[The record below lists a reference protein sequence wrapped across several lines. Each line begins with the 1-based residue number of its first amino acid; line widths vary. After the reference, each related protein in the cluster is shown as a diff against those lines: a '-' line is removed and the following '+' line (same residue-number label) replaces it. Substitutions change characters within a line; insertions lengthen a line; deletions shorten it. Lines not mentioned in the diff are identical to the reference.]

1 MNYEAFLLRTHRICS
16 DVHLCETQEW
26 LCWKLPRLGL
36 SVHMSAL
43 VCVHPPS
50 AHKWP
55 NIVFDTSLTLPAFIN
70 LIELE
75 THKVWK
81 STSSVAAIVLFMNLD
96 QTRTISALVTS
107 GFGVGTPI
115 VFKDRLL
122 IYATVNHQT
131 ISLSYVAMIGFA
143 AERRETYFSAKQKW
157 GGRERWGD
165 GRRHFN
171 DEILAVSIL
180 EYFAH
185 YLPNTFLMKYWQA
198 AFIFSL
204 WYRDLFRKGG
214 ELKKLLYNLDIM
226 VCGVCIRDGHA
237 DAANAEWCG

>member
-1 MNYEAFLLRTHRICS
+1 MALLKITQTWSLCTSVSFSVCTPPLRPQVTKHCFW
-16 DVHLCETQEW
+16 HLSYPTRFHKSYWTGNTQS
-26 LCWKLPRLGL
+26 LKIYFFCGR
-36 SVHMSAL
+36 HCNAL
-43 VCVHPPS
+43 
-50 AHKWP
+50 
-55 NIVFDTSLTLPAFIN
+55 L
-70 LIELE
+70 
-75 THKVWK
+75 
-81 STSSVAAIVLFMNLD
+81 VLFKNLD

-131 ISLSYVAMIGFA
+131 ISLSYVVMIGFA

-171 DEILAVSIL
+171 DEILAASIL

-214 ELKKLLYNLDIM
+214 ELKKWLYNLDIM